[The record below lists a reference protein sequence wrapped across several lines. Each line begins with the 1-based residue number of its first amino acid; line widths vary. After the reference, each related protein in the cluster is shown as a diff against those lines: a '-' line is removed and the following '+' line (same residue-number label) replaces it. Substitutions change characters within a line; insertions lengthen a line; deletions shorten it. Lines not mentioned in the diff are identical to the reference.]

1 MKFLWPELLPALAV
15 LPLLVALYVWL
26 LRRRS
31 RAAIRY
37 AGLGL
42 VREAMS
48 GGQAI
53 RRHLPPALFLLA
65 IAAMLVAV
73 ARPTAVLTLP
83 SAHETVILAMDVS
96 GSMRADD
103 VEPTRMAAA
112 QAAARAFIDEQPRST
127 RIGIVTFG
135 GAAALVQPP
144 TQSREDLLA
153 ALERFE
159 YQRGTAV
166 GSGLLVS
173 LKTIFPDVEFDLRKQ
188 DPRPSA
194 SGPAARAAPLDR
206 GRPLGAPGAA
216 ETAKSPPQPVPAG
229 SYQSAV
235 IILLTDGQTTT
246 GPDPIASAWMTA
258 ERGVRVYTVGIGTPN
273 GEILIGE
280 GWSMRV
286 RLDEETLKGIADIT
300 RGEYFYAGTAE
311 DLKKVYESLTTRV
324 VLETRETEVTA
335 LFSAAGAAL
344 AVLSALLSMLWFR
357 RVF

>member
-1 MKFLWPELLPALAV
+1 MSFLWPEALPALFLV
-15 LPLLVALYVWL
+15 PLLLVLYMWL
-26 LRRRS
+26 IRRRS
-31 RAAIRY
+31 RSAVRY

-65 IAAMLVAV
+65 LTAMLVAV
-73 ARPTAVLTLP
+73 ARPTAVVTLP

-103 VEPTRMAAA
+103 VKPTRMAAA
-112 QAAARAFIDEQPRST
+112 QEAARAFIADQPRST
-127 RIGIVTFG
+127 RIGMVTFG

-166 GSGLLVS
+166 GSGLLIS
-173 LKTIFPDVEFDLRKQ
+173 LKTIFPDLEFDLRRQ

-194 SGPAARAAPLDR
+194 SAPRSAPIDR
-206 GRPLGAPGAA
+206 GRASGQGGGAEAP
-216 ETAKSPPQPVPAG
+216 KSPHRPVPAG
-229 SYQSAV
+229 SYESAV

-246 GPDPIASAWMTA
+246 GPDPIASAWMAA

-273 GEILIGE
+273 GEILVGE

-311 DLKKVYESLTTRV
+311 DLKKVYETLTSKV

-335 LFSAAGAAL
+335 LLTAIGAAL
-344 AVLSALLSMLWFR
+344 ALLSALLSMLWFR
-357 RVF
+357 RIF